1 MTLPSIAF
9 TKDTLSNFSDN
20 ISKEWIISNGIGGY
34 ASSSVLGINTRK
46 YHGLLVAALHPPV
59 DRTVCLSKLD
69 EDITIGNTTY
79 RLGSNEFKGTFF
91 PEGYKYISKFFV
103 SPFPEYVYE
112 MTNIRVQKTIIMPK
126 NKNAVEVY
134 YRITNNTTS
143 DAEIK
148 LFPLLTCRHF
158 HDVVNRSKKPL
169 KYIKQIDGNNCTVS
183 FSDPQATIFI
193 KSTDAQFKE
202 AYNAVDGVLYR
213 EESARGESDLDD
225 CFQPGYF
232 ELVVHSKSE
241 KQCFFSA
248 AVDTELR
255 IAKELIGSL
264 GDSSGRSVS
273 TFKEAIDEKDRL
285 LANFYSLRA
294 QILAQD
300 WLSWMLITADSFLV
314 RSFEGKKS
322 ILAGYHWFESWGRD
336 SFISLPGLLLVTGR
350 FEEAKDVLMRAK
362 NYCKDGLIPNYV
374 EDRTGHASYNTVDAT
389 LWFVYAV
396 LQYLK
401 YTADFETVEKEL
413 WDTLR
418 SIVENHCIGTLFDI
432 RLDKDGLLTHGAG
445 LTWMDAKIG
454 VREITPRQGKA
465 VEIQALWYNALRAMA
480 MMAKRFGMSEH
491 SEEYS
496 SMAKKAKASFNS
508 KFWNDERNC
517 LYDVVND
524 NFDSTLRPNQIFAV
538 SLDYSLLDLNRSK
551 KVVDVVEG
559 EFVTNRGLRTLSPS
573 DPAFKGRYEGTRF
586 NRDNAYHNG
595 TVWPWLMGPFVS
607 AYLRVNHFSSSSR
620 QYAFNRFMLPL
631 FEEGIIEGGLG
642 SISEI
647 YDGSLPSQPRGCIS
661 QAWSIAEP
669 LRAYI
674 EEIMQIKPALI
685 KV

>member
-9 TKDTLSNFSDN
+9 TKNALSNFSDN

-34 ASSSVLGINTRK
+34 ASSTILGINTRK
-46 YHGLLVAALHPPV
+46 YHGLLVAALHPPA

-69 EDITIGNTTY
+69 EDINIGNITY
-79 RLGSNEFKGTFF
+79 RLGSTEFKNIFF
-91 PEGYKYISKFFV
+91 PEGYKFISKFSV
-103 SPFPEYVYE
+103 SPFPEYFYE
-112 MTNIRVQKTIIMPK
+112 MPNIRVQKTIILPK

-134 YRITNNTTS
+134 YKITNNTTS
-143 DAEIK
+143 SAGIK

-158 HDVVNRSKKPL
+158 HDVVNKSKEPL
-169 KYIKQIDGNNCTVS
+169 KYVKQINANNCIVS
-183 FSDPQATIFI
+183 FSDPRATIFI

-202 AYNAVDGVLYR
+202 AYNAVDGILYR
-213 EESARGESDLDD
+213 EESTRGESDLDD

-232 ELVVHSKSE
+232 ELVVPSKSDKE
-241 KQCFFSA
+241 CVFSA
-248 AVDTELR
+248 AVDPEPL
-255 IAKELIGSL
+255 IAKEIISSL
-264 GDSSGRSVS
+264 GDSSGRSVN
-273 TFKEAIDEKDRL
+273 TFREATDEKDRL
-285 LANFYSLRA
+285 LASFYDLRA
-294 QILAQD
+294 QILTQD
-300 WLSWMLITADSFLV
+300 WLSWILIAADSFVV
-314 RSFEGKKS
+314 RSVEGKKS
-322 ILAGYHWFESWGRD
+322 IIAGYHWFESWGRD

-350 FEEAKDVLMRAK
+350 FEEAKDVLLRAK

-374 EDRTGHASYNTVDAT
+374 EDRTGKASYNTVDAT
-389 LWFVYAV
+389 LWFVNAV

-413 WDTLR
+413 WDVLQE
-418 SIVENHCIGTLFDI
+418 IVENHCRGTLFGI

-480 MMAKRFGMSEH
+480 IMAKRFGMPERL
-491 SEEYS
+491 EEYYL
-496 SMAKKAKASFNS
+496 MAKKAKVSFNS

-517 LYDVVND
+517 LYDVVNE
-524 NFDSTLRPNQIFAV
+524 NFDAALRPNQIFAV

-551 KVVDVVEG
+551 KVVDVVET
-559 EFVTNRGLRTLSPS
+559 EFVTNRGLRTLSHS
-573 DPAFKGRYEGTRF
+573 DPAFRGKYEGTRF

-607 AYLRVNHFSSSSR
+607 AYLRVNHFSASSR
-620 QYAFNRFMLPL
+620 QYAFKNFIRPL

-669 LRAYI
+669 LRAYV
-674 EEIMQIKPALI
+674 EEILQIKPILVNA
-685 KV
+685 